1 MFGNTKMY
9 LGYGLIINSSQNLPP
24 NYSNVICYV
33 STIVIRTMKWSVQY
47 TVQLFSNKYKF
58 SSVNSS
64 KVTVSIALCVMVPIL
79 VI

>member
-33 STIVIRTMKWSVQY
+33 STIVIRTM
-47 TVQLFSNKYKF
+47 
-58 SSVNSS
+58 
-64 KVTVSIALCVMVPIL
+64 
-79 VI
+79 